1 MNKWMVL
8 SVVTT
13 LVLPGRLTS
22 QQTAAEGTGL
32 IAYWSFDE
40 GEGDT
45 VSDSSGDE
53 NHGTIKGGA
62 EWVRGVKGTAL
73 RFNGQDARVEIP
85 ASPSLRS
92 PRELSIEAWIFPIY
106 PQQQGYGGIINNIN
120 GASHSRLLLMD
131 NGKLIAQLHGT
142 EGNDTVSVPKVK
154 NNQWNHVVYVYNG
167 EEETWYLNG
176 VEAPYFPYT
185 EELPAGRATITIGW
199 GHTTPENY
207 HFNGIIDEVKIYS
220 RALAIQEIQKK
231 CEEIQK
237 KIKLERKT
245 SK

>member
-1 MNKWMVL
+1 MKKWMLL
-8 SVVTT
+8 SVVAT
-13 LVLPGRLTS
+13 LALPGRLVS
-22 QQTAAEGTGL
+22 QPTAAEGTGL
-32 IAYWSFDE
+32 IACWNFDE

-53 NHGTIKGGA
+53 NHGAIKGGA
-62 EWVRGVKGTAL
+62 KWVRGVRGSAL
-73 RFNGQDARVEIP
+73 QFNGKDAHVEIQ
-85 ASPSLRS
+85 ATASLRS
-92 PRELSIEAWIFPIY
+92 PVELSIEAWIFPI
-106 PQQQGYGGIINNIN
+106 PPHQQGYGGIINNIN
-120 GASHSRLLLMD
+120 GASHSRLLVTD
-131 NGKLIAQLHGT
+131 DGKLTAQLHGT
-142 EGNDTVSVPKVK
+142 EGSDTVSGPKVN

-176 VEAPYFPYT
+176 VEAPYFPHT
-185 EELPAGRATITIGW
+185 EELPTGRATPTIGW

-220 RALAIQEIQKK
+220 RALAIQEIRRNF
-231 CEEIQK
+231 EEMQK